1 MSKYIG
7 IDPGKT
13 GALAIAYFK
22 DGKIYVSLFAFSST
36 GEAGTLR
43 EVFSINAN
51 KQAKIVVENV
61 HSFRGQGVASMFSF
75 GKSFGKILGCLE
87 YLSLP
92 YSLVHPQTWQ
102 RPFNMLVSKS
112 LYTKER
118 AKKILSMILNEELE
132 LTDGEVDASLI
143 AISAFIKD
151 NPDKINQYFPN
162 LNIIKYDE
170 NENLETSNLE
180 RILGCN

>member
-1 MSKYIG
+1 
-7 IDPGKT
+7 
-13 GALAIAYFK
+13 
-22 DGKIYVSLFAFSST
+22 
-36 GEAGTLR
+36 
-43 EVFSINAN
+43 
-51 KQAKIVVENV
+51 
-61 HSFRGQGVASMFSF
+61 MFSF

-180 RILGCN
+180 RILGCS